1 VKSYHQT
8 TNLETFDQKWLFP
21 VDSQKAVRTIIRIG
35 NNAAQIMVA
44 GAMDSIYSDELIT
57 ATELNRQPGRIL
69 DKALEHPVTI
79 TRNDQSFALLRRENV
94 ALLVKAAQRSQEIVE
109 LLSTAFRLLLKQKI
123 GTDHFCSWLG
133 VFDTEELNEFI
144 DEVTRTYRLLG
155 LDEKAGDELDAIIH
169 EWHESA
175 LAISNPELEAA
186 FNQNLD
192 GVEIFPSQSENVVV

>member
-1 VKSYHQT
+1 MAA
-8 TNLETFDQKWLFP
+8 
-21 VDSQKAVRTIIRIG
+21 KA
-35 NNAAQIMVA
+35 ME
-44 GAMDSIYSDELIT
+44 SIYSDELIT

-94 ALLVKAAQRSQEIVE
+94 AAFVKAAQRSKEIVE
-109 LLSTAFRLLLKQKI
+109 VLSTAFRLLLKQKI
-123 GTDHFCSWLG
+123 GIEHPYSWLS

-144 DEVTRTYRLLG
+144 DEVTRAYRLVDLY
-155 LDEKAGDELDAIIH
+155 EKAWDELDAIIH

-186 FNQNLD
+186 YNQNSCGDTAL
-192 GVEIFPSQSENVVV
+192 SQSQDENITLNFQVNER

>member
-1 VKSYHQT
+1 VQSGCR
-8 TNLETFDQKWLFP
+8 P
-21 VDSQKAVRTIIRIG
+21 IDSQQTLRKIIRIDKS
-35 NNAAQIMVA
+35 AAQIMPA

-94 ALLVKAAQRSQEIVE
+94 ALFVKAAQRSKEIVE

-123 GTDHFCSWLG
+123 GTEHPYSWLG
-133 VFDTEELNEFI
+133 VFDAEELNKFI
-144 DEVTRTYRLLG
+144 DEVTQAYRLVDLY
-155 LDEKAGDELDAIIH
+155 EKAWDELDAIIH

-175 LAISNPELEAA
+175 LAISNPQLEAA
-186 FNQNLD
+186 
-192 GVEIFPSQSENVVV
+192 